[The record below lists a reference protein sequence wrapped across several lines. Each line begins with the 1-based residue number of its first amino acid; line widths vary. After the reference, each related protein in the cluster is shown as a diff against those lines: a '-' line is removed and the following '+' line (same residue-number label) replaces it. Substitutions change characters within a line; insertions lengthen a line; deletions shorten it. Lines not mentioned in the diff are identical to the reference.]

1 MNAFS
6 PVAGISV
13 RAADLRDQQELRRL
27 DAYVSSREEG
37 QLFQRPQWSLAV
49 ERSFGQRAHYLIV
62 ESSDGW
68 ITGVLPLSHIR
79 SRLFGSALV
88 SAGFGVGGG
97 ILADD
102 GATADALA
110 EAAWKLAAD
119 LGSPTLELRGG
130 HLPSDWQRR
139 EGSYAS
145 FVRALPASEEA
156 ILKSIP
162 RKQRAE
168 VRKALSFD
176 LDVEIGRGERDL
188 DAHYQV
194 YSASVRNLGTPVFPR
209 GLFRE
214 MLAGFDEQA
223 DILTVRKGGLPIAS
237 VFSFYFNDTVYPYW
251 GGGTSGAR
259 ASRANELMYFAL
271 MRHAAERGCTRFDF
285 GRSKPGTG
293 AFAFKKNWGFEPQ
306 PLVYAVR
313 TADGAAPREINPLS
327 PKYRLKIAAWQKLP
341 LWLANRI
348 GPPIARGLG

>member
-6 PVAGISV
+6 PLAGISV
-13 RAADLRDQQELRRL
+13 RAADLRDQQEVRRL
-27 DAYVSSREEG
+27 DAYVTSSADA

-49 ERSFGQRAHYLIV
+49 ERGCSQRAHYLLA
-62 ESSDGW
+62 ETPDGQ
-68 ITGVLPLSHIR
+68 IRGLLPLSHIR

-97 ILADD
+97 ILANDS
-102 GATADALA
+102 GTADTLA
-110 EAAWKLAAD
+110 EAAWKLAAR
-119 LGSPTLELRGG
+119 LGCPTLELRGG
-130 HLPSDWQRR
+130 HLPSGWQRR
-139 EGSYAS
+139 EGSYAA
-145 FVRALPASEEA
+145 FVRALPPSEEE

-168 VRKALSFD
+168 VRKALGFG
-176 LDVEIGRGERDL
+176 LDVEIGRGTSDL

-194 YSASVRNLGTPVFPR
+194 YSTSVRNLGTPVFPR
-209 GLFRE
+209 ALFRE
-214 MLAGFDEQA
+214 MLACFGEEA
-223 DILTVRKGGLPIAS
+223 DILTVRKGGVPIAS
-237 VFSFYFNDTVYPYW
+237 VFSFYFNNTVYPYW
-251 GGGTSGAR
+251 GGGTSDAR
-259 ASRANELMYFAL
+259 ALRGNELMYFAL

-306 PLVYAVR
+306 PLVYAVH
-313 TADGAAPREINPLS
+313 TDDGAEPREINPLS
-327 PKYRLKIAAWQKLP
+327 PKYRLKIAAWQRLP